1 MDFSFL
7 WLVAAFGGGIFGA
20 AVGGLP
26 AFVFTGIAAVV
37 GAGLTAYAGDGGAF
51 SGLVAWGPVLG
62 PQIAFAGGVAAV
74 AYAAKRGLHADGKDI
89 GSALMGLNRPDV
101 LLIGGLFGVVGYLL
115 WWAFANL
122 PMIGDVGA
130 TNPIA
135 LSIVVNGMLV
145 RYIFGKKGAFGKVP
159 KGVNR
164 WVASDA
170 GAWLPWQNSP
180 LQLLVFGTGVGLAV
194 SWTAVQNPA
203 LAAVWFGFAA
213 ISLVFLHQ
221 GSKAP
226 VWHHP
231 ALAAEQVIAL
241 GAVAG
246 ATVSIWWG
254 VAFAIFAT
262 FLGDFYGMLVTAF
275 ADTFIDP
282 PSVTLF
288 TTFTLMAILK
298 SVGAFKTNDTVSL
311 GIAVVVAV
319 VCFGL
324 ATLMKGRKIA

>member
-37 GAGLTAYAGDGGAF
+37 GAGLTAFAGDGGAF
-51 SGLVAWGPVLG
+51 SNTVAWGPVLG

-74 AYAAKRGLHADGKDI
+74 AYAAKRGLYADGKDI
-89 GSALMGLNRPDV
+89 GAALMELHRPDV
-101 LLIGGLFGVVGYLL
+101 LLVGGLFGVVGYIL
-115 WWAFANL
+115 WWALANL
-122 PMIGDVGA
+122 PMIGDLGA

-164 WVASDA
+164 WVASEH

-180 LQLLVFGTGVGLAV
+180 LQLLVFGLGVGLAV
-194 SWTAVQNPA
+194 SWSAVQFPA
-203 LAAVWFGFAA
+203 LAGVWFGFAA
-213 ISLVFLHQ
+213 VSLVFLHQ

-226 VWHHP
+226 V
-231 ALAAEQVIAL
+231 LAPPRTRCR
-241 GAVAG
+241 AG
-246 ATVSIWWG
+246 HCARCSCWCNSQHLVGRSIRYLRHLPG
-254 VAFAIFAT
+254 
-262 FLGDFYGMLVTAF
+262 
-275 ADTFIDP
+275 
-282 PSVTLF
+282 
-288 TTFTLMAILK
+288 
-298 SVGAFKTNDTVSL
+298 
-311 GIAVVVAV
+311 
-319 VCFGL
+319 
-324 ATLMKGRKIA
+324 